1 MKPSPEMV
9 TAAGPEGALSPG
21 VGLVCLAAIAAGLA
35 AAVWMSQQITLA
47 SHVAVER
54 SADFL
59 IDGARRLP
67 SPVAIS

>member
-1 MKPSPEMV
+1 M
-9 TAAGPEGALSPG
+9 
-21 VGLVCLAAIAAGLA
+21 AAGLA
-35 AAVWMSQQITLA
+35 AAVRMSQQTTLA

-59 IDGARRLP
+59 IDGTRRPP